1 MVDIIKYGNFKGFG
15 KPKKKRQIIL
25 CHTSR
30 EVGEYLTSLKFRC
43 NGKYKKIPNYVI
55 SQEGVIYELL
65 NPKYS
70 LEFFSENSMK
80 TSGISIV
87 LENLGWLNKKPLSSF
102 YLNWFGNIYKQEVYE
117 KKWRDY
123 NFWQPYTNE
132 QIIKTAQLCKMLCK
146 DLEIPNKFVGHNV
159 KVDGIELFQGVTT
172 RSNYHQRYTDV
183 SPAFD
188 FDTFKKELENEQLYE
203 REI

>member
-1 MVDIIKYGNFKGFG
+1 M
-15 KPKKKRQIIL
+15 
-25 CHTSR
+25 
-30 EVGEYLTSLKFRC
+30 
-43 NGKYKKIPNYVI
+43 
-55 SQEGVIYELL
+55 IYELL

-80 TSGISIV
+80 NSGISIV

>member
-1 MVDIIKYGNFKGFG
+1 
-15 KPKKKRQIIL
+15 
-25 CHTSR
+25 
-30 EVGEYLTSLKFRC
+30 LTSLKFRC

-123 NFWQPYTNE
+123 NFWQPYTNK